1 MLKSHSVTHR
11 VTSTLC
17 LLKTEHRK
25 LKTPRAMPDH
35 IPLELLQTFI
45 RIADLN
51 GDATTAAQE
60 LGISQPTISK
70 RLAALRRLTS
80 EPDREPWLL
89 LMGKRWKVTDEGQR
103 IRGIVADLVHRYD
116 RMQRFVATQHAD
128 RPIVSI
134 ACGQQAAIGFVKTAI
149 ERFLKDYPD
158 WRVRLATPRGKARIE
173 GVAGGQYDMAIV
185 TDSPATIHRIARMEL
200 HIETLF
206 EDHFVLV
213 ANPKGANWARQWNAL
228 PTDRPVTAKELT
240 GLPFILPEPDSTRR
254 QQFDDWYYKA
264 TGQLLDVVLETG
276 GWQTIIDYANS
287 GLGIGFVTQ
296 SSVASTKNRP
306 NKRLTTRALSA
317 KDFPPDGVR
326 LIARKVQG
334 KDAKE
339 LNELQA
345 AFVEYICKSATQ

>member
-1 MLKSHSVTHR
+1 
-11 VTSTLC
+11 
-17 LLKTEHRK
+17 
-25 LKTPRAMPDH
+25 MPDH

-103 IRGIVADLVHRYD
+103 VRGIVTDLVHRYD
-116 RMQRFVATQHAD
+116 QMQTFVATQHAD
-128 RPIVSI
+128 RPIMSI
-134 ACGQQAAIGFVKTAI
+134 ACGQQAATGFVKTAI
-149 ERFLKDYPD
+149 ERFLKDHSEC
-158 WRVRLATPRGKARIE
+158 RIHLATPRGKARIE

-206 EDHFVLV
+206 EDSFVLV
-213 ANPKGANWARQWNAL
+213 ANPPAKTDWGKQWNAL
-228 PTDRPVTAKELT
+228 PTDRPVTAKELI

-287 GLGIGFVTQ
+287 GLGVGLVSK
-296 SSVASTKNRP
+296 SSVASSSNRP
-306 NKRLTTRALSA
+306 HTKLTTRPLST

-334 KDAKE
+334 KNVKE
-339 LNELQA
+339 LNELQT
-345 AFVEYICKSATQ
+345 AFVERLSESTAQ